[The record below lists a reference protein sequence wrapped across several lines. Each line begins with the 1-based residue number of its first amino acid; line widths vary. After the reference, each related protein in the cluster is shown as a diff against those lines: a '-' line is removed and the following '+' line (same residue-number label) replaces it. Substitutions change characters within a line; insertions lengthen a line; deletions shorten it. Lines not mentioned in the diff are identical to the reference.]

1 MPRSFV
7 DRVLEAL
14 ADQGP
19 VHQRPMFGGAGLFS
33 GNLMFAI
40 AANDL
45 LYFRADAHSRVEFE
59 RRGLE
64 RFCYEQQGQRF
75 SLDYYRAPAEVF
87 RDSTQMTYWM
97 RLALDAAARAQS
109 ERAA

>member
-1 MPRSFV
+1 MPQSFV

-14 ADQGP
+14 ADLGGVQR
-19 VHQRPMFGGAGLFS
+19 RPMFGGAGLFC

-40 AANDL
+40 AVNDL
-45 LYFRADAHSRVEFE
+45 LYFRADAHSRGEFE

-64 RFCYEQQGQRF
+64 RFCHEHQGQQIC
-75 SLDYYRAPAEVF
+75 LDYYHAPAEVF
-87 RDSTQMTYWM
+87 RGTAQMLHWAH
-97 RLALDAAARAQS
+97 LALDAAARAQA